1 MVACVVN
8 EKQINQTVIVFS
20 GKQGL
25 GKTTWIEKLM
35 PAELKQYIFSGTI
48 NPNNKDTLIH
58 LAECMLINLDEL
70 ENLNRTEIGSLK
82 ELITKTHIRMR
93 KAYGHNNE
101 NMPRRASFAGSV
113 NTAQF
118 LNDTTGSRRF
128 LCFEVEHIEYQHEI
142 DINLCYAQAYKLFQ
156 AGFRHWFNQEEIKEI
171 NANNEQYQIMS
182 PEEEL
187 LLTWYEP
194 ATKENANAFLN
205 ASQIAVRLCTVANIN
220 INDGTINKLGKA
232 LKKHGFIRMT
242 RNKSYVYAV
251 KALDVDEVDRRTKE
265 KEQFQKDISEVAKI
279 PFRFEN

>member
-1 MVACVVN
+1 
-8 EKQINQTVIVFS
+8 
-20 GKQGL
+20 
-25 GKTTWIEKLM
+25 
-35 PAELKQYIFSGTI
+35 
-48 NPNNKDTLIH
+48 
-58 LAECMLINLDEL
+58 MLINLDEL

-142 DINLCYAQAYKLFQ
+142 DINLCYAQAYKLYQ

-171 NANNEQYQIMS
+171 NANNEQYQIKS

-194 ATKENANAFLN
+194 ATKETANAFLN
-205 ASQIAVRLCTVANIN
+205 ASQIAVRLSVVGNIN
-220 INDGTINKLGKA
+220 ITDGTVNKLGKA
-232 LKKHGFIRMT
+232 LKKHGFLRMAK
-242 RNKSYVYAV
+242 NKSYVYAV
-251 KALDVDEVDRRTKE
+251 KALDIDEVDRRAKE
-265 KEQFQKDISEVAKI
+265 KLHVQQDNSELAKI
-279 PFRFEN
+279 PYEPEK